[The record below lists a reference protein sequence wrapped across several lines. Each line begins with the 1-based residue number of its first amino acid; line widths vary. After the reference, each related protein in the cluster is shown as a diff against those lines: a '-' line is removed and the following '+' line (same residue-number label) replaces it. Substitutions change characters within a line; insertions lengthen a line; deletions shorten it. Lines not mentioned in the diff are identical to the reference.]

1 MMPSEPTQDA
11 LAPPSHIVDL
21 AVEVSGWSPCRSKR
35 GVVIFQGGDVVSH
48 GYNYK
53 PREFACDGSA
63 ACKSTCRVEAVHAEQ
78 QALLVA
84 GRKAEGAELLHVKTV
99 NGQLVASGGPSCV
112 QCSKLSVACG
122 IAGVWLY
129 HAEGWRRYSMYDFHR
144 LSLLAADPG
153 VGGGLTSAELSAAAT
168 ACEAQG
174 NIHDKQQN
182 EETNIGLINCTRG
195 RHWHELATKISG
207 VAFRPGVGGGPENR
221 CTKCDQPILEE
232 VLCGDCLYERDG
244 PTSGVGWGSSSP
256 WQPMETA
263 PRAESGRRK
272 VIDVWCVTD
281 DHESAKFYF
290 GATMSGVKD
299 QMLWQ
304 GRVSEVYWLDG
315 AWRPATGLRMHGLT
329 VTPVAWMPLPDPPTE
344 TK

>member
-1 MMPSEPTQDA
+1 MSEPTQDA

-256 WQPMETA
+256 SRTVQL
-263 PRAESGRRK
+263 G
-272 VIDVWCVTD
+272 VIEFHSERVNPGLI
-281 DHESAKFYF
+281 SRFY
-290 GATMSGVKD
+290 AVVKD
-299 QMLWQ
+299 LRDSGSIVDLWLMDIATVLKEHGYQMTITTDKPMPRPCFDLLPSPPA
-304 GRVSEVYWLDG
+304 SE
-315 AWRPATGLRMHGLT
+315 
-329 VTPVAWMPLPDPPTE
+329 TE
-344 TK
+344 PGNSTKTKT